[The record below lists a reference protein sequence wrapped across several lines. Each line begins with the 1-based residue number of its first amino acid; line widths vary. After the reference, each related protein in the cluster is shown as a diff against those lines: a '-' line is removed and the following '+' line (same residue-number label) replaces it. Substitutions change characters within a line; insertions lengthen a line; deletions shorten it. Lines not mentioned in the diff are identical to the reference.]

1 MIFSLE
7 ALRALHGDCLL
18 LHFGVQKD
26 PRSVLVDG
34 GPGPVYEETLKPR
47 LLALREHLIGL
58 DRIGAADPLP
68 LALAMVSHVDDDH
81 IGGLLALTDDAD
93 GGLGLQH
100 RCWVAPETL
109 WHNSFEDLL
118 DDRAPAGSLALQ
130 SDATGRTAAALK
142 SVPQGNRL
150 RSNAALLGWP
160 VNRPFAG
167 NLVQAPARDGRSVRL
182 DDATSILVLGPRA
195 DEIEEL
201 RREWAKQSTRL
212 KAGQANLAEVA
223 AYLDESPYNLS
234 SIICLA
240 RQGDR
245 KILLT
250 GDARGDLVLEALDA
264 AGQTTNGALHVDVLK
279 IPHHGSIRDVAVDFF
294 ERLTADHYVI
304 SASGRYGNP
313 ETETLEMLARSRTS
327 DDFTIHLTY
336 AACEGDLGQRLR
348 AFTAARDAAG
358 RRFGIEAR
366 KDPSL
371 SLSVDLGEVP
381 FAQAGDLN
389 QSIERSGSQ
398 PAAP

>member
-18 LHFGVQKD
+18 LHFGTRKD

-34 GPGPVYEETLKPR
+34 GPGPVYDETLKPR
-47 LLALREHLIGL
+47 LLQLREHLIGL
-58 DRIGAADPLP
+58 GRIGAADPLP

-93 GGLGLQH
+93 GGLGLQQP
-100 RCWVAPETL
+100 CWVAPETL

-118 DDRAPAGSLALQ
+118 GDRAPAGNLNLEAN
-130 SDATGRTAAALK
+130 ATGRTAAVFK

-150 RSNAALLGWP
+150 RSNAELLGWP
-160 VNRPFAG
+160 INRPFAG
-167 NLVQAPARDGRSVRL
+167 NLVQAPERDGRSVRL

-201 RREWAKQSTRL
+201 RREWSRQRTRL
-212 KAGQANLAEVA
+212 EAGEANLAQVA

-234 SIICLA
+234 SIICLV

-264 AGQTTNGALHVDVLK
+264 AGQTASGALHVDVLK
-279 IPHHGSIRDVAVDFF
+279 IPHHGSIRDVDVDFF
-294 ERLTADHYVI
+294 KRLTADHYVI
-304 SASGRYGNP
+304 SASGRDGNP
-313 ETETLEMLARSRTS
+313 ESETLEMLAGSRTS
-327 DDFTIHLTY
+327 DDFTIHFTY
-336 AACEGDLGQRLR
+336 AAYEGDLGQRLS

-371 SLSVDLGEVP
+371 SLSVDLGDVP
-381 FAQAGDLN
+381 FGQAGDSN
-389 QSIERSGSQ
+389 QPIGRSST
-398 PAAP
+398 AS